1 MHGILQ
7 IGIIT
12 FFCHSLYVV
21 FLRHQSMKA
30 GKSMKKR
37 FVSLLVALSITL
49 TFLPIGAVAATPNKF
64 TDENLKY
71 KVNADGESVTVSGT
85 SRIKPTR
92 LNIESSISDG
102 NGKSYTVTKIGEWA
116 FNKCNSLTEVTIP
129 NTVIEIDH
137 QAFFYCSNLKKVT
150 IHEGVKTI
158 GPTAFIGCTQLTSI
172 TIPGTVTKM
181 DSAFSGST
189 ALSQVTLT
197 NGIPK
202 ISSNAFSGCTSLT
215 QVKIPA
221 SVDEVCPSA
230 FDGCTGLTS
239 VTLEKGI
246 RIINIYAFNNCSKLT
261 DVKYNGYK
269 ADWDKVTVNKTGNDT
284 LTRKVQYLCDINFD
298 LNGGTING
306 SDTMETQTVYS
317 NEKLGTAKCYPNDQP
332 FVVPT
337 DPVREGYTFL
347 GWYTQAEGGTKY
359 TFTEAVSSN
368 ITLYAHW
375 NAHSHTVT
383 LENDE
388 NKEMNSY
395 DYGSSVSVPTPT
407 KKTGYNFNHWEVTVP
422 DGETAPSLNGP
433 DENGNYSFSMPD
445 YDITLTAKWT
455 QKDVIDPDVDLK
467 FDAVTGDVTSNN
479 AKVNADDII
488 NRKFY
493 DDKGNEVPGEK
504 LNDRGLPTEP
514 GDYIV
519 KVDVKETEKTAPA
532 NQVTGNQIKWSYNV
546 PQEEEKVTYTLS
558 LLGGIAKVNGKD
570 TTVNDNGDITIEK
583 GATVE
588 VTFDKSIL
596 SDAQTFDQWT
606 IKPASVLNAVDP
618 KAETITFT
626 MPGENVII
634 EAMTKDASIEEEP
647 NILGTT
653 LIIGTAAA
661 GTAVLAYQTYQLGTE
676 FYLICALPTGTAI
689 PTNRGELAEL
699 VWNNAGKPE
708 PAAVLNANAAETDKA
723 IAWAVENDLLKGAK
737 NNGETYEATDPVSR
751 TEVIKAWNQVQA
763 FKK

>member
-1 MHGILQ
+1 
-7 IGIIT
+7 
-12 FFCHSLYVV
+12 
-21 FLRHQSMKA
+21 
-30 GKSMKKR
+30 MKKR

-49 TFLPIGAVAATPNKF
+49 TFLPIGAVAAAPIKF
-64 TDENLKY
+64 TDGNLIY
-71 KVNADGESVTVSGT
+71 TVNDDGESVTVSGK
-85 SRIKPTR
+85 SRIPTH
-92 LNIESSISDG
+92 LNIESSIS
-102 NGKSYTVTKIGEWA
+102 NKGKNYTVTEIGDQVFWG
-116 FNKCNSLTEVTIP
+116 CNTLTEVTLP
-129 NTVIEIDH
+129 NTVKIIGY
-137 QAFFYCSNLKKVT
+137 QAFCKCSNLTNVT
-150 IHEGVKTI
+150 IPEGVKKI
-158 GPTAFIGCTQLTSI
+158 GQAAFYGCSQLTSI
-172 TIPGTVTKM
+172 TIPGTITDM
-181 DSAFSGST
+181 DQAFSGNT
-189 ALSQVTLT
+189 ALSHVTLT
-197 NGIPK
+197 NGISK
-202 ISSNAFSGCTSLT
+202 ISSNAFKGCTGLT
-215 QVKIPA
+215 EIKVPI
-221 SVDEVCPSA
+221 SVNEICSDA
-230 FDGCTGLTS
+230 FNGCTGLTS
-239 VTLEKGI
+239 VTLEKNI
-246 RIINIYAFNNCSKLT
+246 NIINSNAFKDCTNLS

-269 ADWDKVTVNKTGNDT
+269 TDWDRVTVNTTGNDT
-284 LTRKVQYLCDINFD
+284 LTSKVQYLCDITFD

-306 SDTMETQTVYS
+306 SDTMATQTVYS
-317 NEKLGTAKCYPNDQP
+317 NEKLGTAS
-332 FVVPT
+332 VPT
-337 DPVREGYTFL
+337 ITPQRTGYDFD

-368 ITLYAHW
+368 IILYAHW

-383 LENDE
+383 LENNE
-388 NKEMNSY
+388 NKKMNSC

-467 FDAVTGDVTSNN
+467 FDAVTGEVTSNN
-479 AKVNADDII
+479 TQVNADDII

-519 KVDVKETEKTAPA
+519 KVDVKETENTAPA
-532 NQVTGNQIKWSYNV
+532 NQITGNQIKWSYNV
-546 PQEEEKVTYTLS
+546 PQKEEKVTYTLS

-570 TTVNDNGDITIEK
+570 ATINDNGNITIEK

-606 IKPASVLNAVDP
+606 IKPASVLNAVEP

-708 PAAVLNANAAETDKA
+708 PAAVLNANATETDKA
-723 IAWAVENDLLKGAK
+723 IAWAVENDLLKAAK
-737 NNGETYEATDPVSR
+737 SNGETYEATDPVSR

>member
-1 MHGILQ
+1 MRGILQ

-49 TFLPIGAVAATPNKF
+49 TFLPIGAVAATPIRIG
-64 TDENLKY
+64 NLKY
-71 KVNADGESVTVSGT
+71 TVNADGESVTVSGT
-85 SRIKPTR
+85 SGNPTQ
-92 LNIESSISDG
+92 LNIESSISS
-102 NGKSYTVTKIGEWA
+102 NGRNYTVTEIATWA
-116 FNKCNSLTEVTIP
+116 FNKCNTLTEVTLP
-129 NTVIEIDH
+129 NTVDEIGY
-137 QAFFYCSNLKKVT
+137 QAFFNCSNLTNVT
-150 IHEGVKTI
+150 IPEGVTKI
-158 GPTAFIGCTQLTSI
+158 GQAAFYGCSQLTSI
-172 TIPGTVTKM
+172 TIPSTITDM
-181 DSAFSGST
+181 DTAFSGNT

-202 ISSNAFSGCTSLT
+202 ISSHAFERCTELREIK
-215 QVKIPA
+215 VPI
-221 SVDEVCPSA
+221 SVDEICPFA
-230 FDGCTGLTS
+230 FNGCTGLTS

-246 RIINIYAFNNCSKLT
+246 NIINSNAFKDCTELN

-269 ADWDKVTVNKTGNDT
+269 TDWEKVRVNNAGNDT
-284 LTRKVQYLCDINFD
+284 LTSKVQYLCDINFD
-298 LNGGTING
+298 LDGGTING
-306 SDTMETQTVYS
+306 SDTMATQTVYS

-347 GWYTQAEGGTKY
+347 GWYTQAEGGIKY

-388 NKEMNSY
+388 NKETNSY

-467 FDAVTGDVTSNN
+467 FDAVTGEVTSNN

-519 KVDVKETEKTAPA
+519 KVDVKETENTAPA

-546 PQEEEKVTYTLS
+546 PQKEEKVTYTLS

-570 TTVNDNGDITIEK
+570 TTINDNGDITIEK

-708 PAAVLNANAAETDKA
+708 PAAVLNANATETDKA
-723 IAWAVENDLLKGAK
+723 IAWAVENDLLKAAK

>member
-49 TFLPIGAVAATPNKF
+49 TFLPIGAVAAAPIKF
-64 TDENLKY
+64 TDRNLKY
-71 KVNADGESVTVSGT
+71 TVNADGESVTVSGT
-85 SRIKPTR
+85 SGKPKQLT
-92 LNIESSISDG
+92 IESSISDG
-102 NGKSYTVTKIGEWA
+102 NGKSYTVTKIGMGA
-116 FNKCNSLTEVTIP
+116 FNSTLEEVTLPPTLDEIEDSAFFKCSSLTEITIP
-129 NTVIEIDH
+129 
-137 QAFFYCSNLKKVT
+137 
-150 IHEGVKTI
+150 EGVTKI
-158 GPTAFIGCTQLTSI
+158 GTNAFYGCSQLTSI
-172 TIPGTVTKM
+172 TIPSTIKNM
-181 DSAFSGST
+181 DTAFPSNPK
-189 ALSQVTLT
+189 LSQVTLT
-197 NGIPK
+197 NGIYR
-202 ISSNAFSGCTSLT
+202 ISSSAFKDCTGLT
-215 QVKIPA
+215 EIKIPT
-221 SVDEVCPSA
+221 SVYEICSDA
-230 FDGCTGLTS
+230 FNGCTGLTS

-246 RIINIYAFNNCSKLT
+246 NIINRNAFKDCTNLN
-261 DVKYNGYK
+261 DVKYNGHK
-269 ADWDKVTVNKTGNDT
+269 TDWENVRVNIAGNDT
-284 LTRKVQYLCDINFD
+284 LTSKVQYLCDINFD
-298 LNGGTING
+298 LDGGTING
-306 SDTMETQTVYS
+306 SDTMATQTVYS
-317 NEKLGTAKCYPNDQP
+317 NEELGTAKCYPNDQP

-388 NKEMNSY
+388 NKKTNSY

-467 FDAVTGDVTSNN
+467 FDAVTGEVTSNSTQ
-479 AKVNADDII
+479 VNADDII

-519 KVDVKETEKTAPA
+519 KVDVKETENTAPA

-546 PQEEEKVTYTLS
+546 PQKEEKVTYTLS

-570 TTVNDNGDITIEK
+570 TTINDNGDITIEK

-708 PAAVLNANAAETDKA
+708 PAAVLNANATETDKA
-723 IAWAVENDLLKGAK
+723 IAWAVENDLLKAAK
-737 NNGETYEATDPVSR
+737 NNGETYKATDPVSR

>member
-49 TFLPIGAVAATPNKF
+49 TFLPIGAVAATPIRIG
-64 TDENLKY
+64 NLKY
-71 KVNADGESVTVSGT
+71 TVNADGESVTVSGT
-85 SRIKPTR
+85 SGNPTQ
-92 LNIESSISDG
+92 LNIESSISS
-102 NGKSYTVTKIGEWA
+102 NGRNYTVTEIATWA
-116 FNKCNSLTEVTIP
+116 FNKCNTLTEVTLP
-129 NTVIEIDH
+129 NTVDEIGY
-137 QAFFYCSNLKKVT
+137 QAFFNCSNLTNVT
-150 IHEGVKTI
+150 IPEGVTKI
-158 GPTAFIGCTQLTSI
+158 GQAAFYGCSQLTSI
-172 TIPGTVTKM
+172 TIPSTITDM
-181 DSAFSGST
+181 DTAFSGNT

-202 ISSNAFSGCTSLT
+202 ISSHAFERCTELREIK
-215 QVKIPA
+215 VPI
-221 SVDEVCPSA
+221 SVDEICPFA
-230 FDGCTGLTS
+230 FNGCTGLTS

-246 RIINIYAFNNCSKLT
+246 NIINSNAFKDCTELN

-269 ADWDKVTVNKTGNDT
+269 TDWEKVRVNNAGNDT
-284 LTRKVQYLCDINFD
+284 LTSKVQYLCDINFD
-298 LNGGTING
+298 LDGGTING
-306 SDTMETQTVYS
+306 SDTMATQTVYS

-347 GWYTQAEGGTKY
+347 GWYTQAEGGIKY

-388 NKEMNSY
+388 NKETNSY

-445 YDITLTAKWT
+445 YDIILTAKWT

-467 FDAVTGDVTSNN
+467 FDAVTGEVTSNN

-488 NRKFY
+488 NKKFY

-519 KVDVKETEKTAPA
+519 KVDVKETENTAPA

-546 PQEEEKVTYTLS
+546 PQKEEKVTYTLS

-570 TTVNDNGDITIEK
+570 TTINGNGDITIEK

-708 PAAVLNANAAETDKA
+708 PAAVLNANATETDKA
-723 IAWAVENDLLKGAK
+723 IAWAVENDLLKAAK

>member
-49 TFLPIGAVAATPNKF
+49 TFLPIGAVAATPIRIG
-64 TDENLKY
+64 NLKY
-71 KVNADGESVTVSGT
+71 TVNADGESVTVSGT
-85 SRIKPTR
+85 SGNPTQ
-92 LNIESSISDG
+92 LNIESSISS
-102 NGKSYTVTKIGEWA
+102 NGRNYTVTEIATWA
-116 FNKCNSLTEVTIP
+116 FNKCNTLTEVTLP
-129 NTVIEIDH
+129 NTVDEIGY
-137 QAFFYCSNLKKVT
+137 QAFFNCSNLTNVT
-150 IHEGVKTI
+150 IPEGVTKI
-158 GPTAFIGCTQLTSI
+158 GQAAFYGCSQLTSI
-172 TIPGTVTKM
+172 TIPSTITDM
-181 DSAFSGST
+181 DTAFSGNT
-189 ALSQVTLT
+189 ALSQVILT

-202 ISSNAFSGCTSLT
+202 ISSHAFERCTELREIK
-215 QVKIPA
+215 VPI
-221 SVDEVCPSA
+221 SVDEICPFA
-230 FDGCTGLTS
+230 FNGCTGLTS

-246 RIINIYAFNNCSKLT
+246 NIINSNAFKDCTELN

-269 ADWDKVTVNKTGNDT
+269 TDWEKVRVNNAGNDT
-284 LTRKVQYLCDINFD
+284 LTSKVQYLCDINFD
-298 LNGGTING
+298 LDGGTING
-306 SDTMETQTVYS
+306 SDTMATQTVYS

-347 GWYTQAEGGTKY
+347 GWYTQAEGGIKY

-388 NKEMNSY
+388 NKETNSY

-445 YDITLTAKWT
+445 YDIILTAKWT

-467 FDAVTGDVTSNN
+467 FDAVTGEVTSNN

-488 NRKFY
+488 NKKFY

-519 KVDVKETEKTAPA
+519 KVDVKETENTAPA

-546 PQEEEKVTYTLS
+546 PQKEEKVTYTLS

-570 TTVNDNGDITIEK
+570 TTINDNGDITIEK

-708 PAAVLNANAAETDKA
+708 PAAVLNANATETDKA
-723 IAWAVENDLLKGAK
+723 IAWAVENDLLKAAK

>member
-49 TFLPIGAVAATPNKF
+49 TFLPIGAVAAAPIKIG
-64 TDENLKY
+64 NLKY
-71 KVNADGESVTVSGT
+71 TVNADGKSVTVSGT
-85 SRIKPTR
+85 SRNPKQLT
-92 LNIESSISDG
+92 IESSISDG
-102 NGKSYTVTKIGEWA
+102 NGNSYTVTKIGMGA
-116 FNKCNSLTEVTIP
+116 FNSTLEEVTLPPTLDEIEDSAFFKCSSLTEITIP
-129 NTVIEIDH
+129 
-137 QAFFYCSNLKKVT
+137 
-150 IHEGVKTI
+150 EGVTKI
-158 GPTAFIGCTQLTSI
+158 GTNAFYGCSQLTSI
-172 TIPGTVTKM
+172 TIPSTIKNM
-181 DSAFSGST
+181 DTAFPSNPK
-189 ALSQVTLT
+189 LSQVTLT
-197 NGIPK
+197 NGIYR
-202 ISSNAFSGCTSLT
+202 ISSSAFKDCTGLT
-215 QVKIPA
+215 EIKIPT
-221 SVDEVCPSA
+221 SVYEICSDA
-230 FDGCTGLTS
+230 FNGCTGLTN

-246 RIINIYAFNNCSKLT
+246 NIINRNAFKDCTKLN
-261 DVKYNGYK
+261 DVKYNGHK
-269 ADWDKVTVNKTGNDT
+269 TDWENVRVNIAGNDT
-284 LTRKVQYLCDINFD
+284 LTSRVQYLCDINFD

-306 SDTMETQTVYS
+306 SSTMATQTVYS

-388 NKEMNSY
+388 NKETNSY

-445 YDITLTAKWT
+445 YDIILTAKWT

-467 FDAVTGDVTSNN
+467 FDAVTGEVTSNN

-488 NRKFY
+488 NKKFY

-519 KVDVKETEKTAPA
+519 KVDVKETENTAPA

-546 PQEEEKVTYTLS
+546 PQKEEKVTYTLS

-570 TTVNDNGDITIEK
+570 TTINDNGDITIEK

-708 PAAVLNANAAETDKA
+708 PAAVLNANATETDKA
-723 IAWAVENDLLKGAK
+723 IAWAVENDLLKAAK

>member
-49 TFLPIGAVAATPNKF
+49 TFLPIGAVAATPIRIG
-64 TDENLKY
+64 NLKY
-71 KVNADGESVTVSGT
+71 TVNADGESVTVSGT
-85 SRIKPTR
+85 SGNPTQ
-92 LNIESSISDG
+92 LNIESSISS
-102 NGKSYTVTKIGEWA
+102 NGRNYTVTEIATWA
-116 FNKCNSLTEVTIP
+116 FNKCNTLTEVTLP
-129 NTVIEIDH
+129 NTVDEIGY
-137 QAFFYCSNLKKVT
+137 QAFFNCSNLTNVT
-150 IHEGVKTI
+150 IPEGVTKI
-158 GPTAFIGCTQLTSI
+158 GQAAFYGCSQLTSI
-172 TIPGTVTKM
+172 TIPSTITDM
-181 DSAFSGST
+181 DTAFSGNT

-202 ISSNAFSGCTSLT
+202 ISSHAFERCTELREIK
-215 QVKIPA
+215 VPI
-221 SVDEVCPSA
+221 SVDEICPFA
-230 FDGCTGLTS
+230 FNGCTGLTS

-246 RIINIYAFNNCSKLT
+246 NIINSNAFKDCTELN

-269 ADWDKVTVNKTGNDT
+269 TDWEKVRVNNAGNDT
-284 LTRKVQYLCDINFD
+284 LTSKVQYLCDINFD
-298 LNGGTING
+298 LDGGTING
-306 SDTMETQTVYS
+306 SDTMATQTVYS

-347 GWYTQAEGGTKY
+347 GWYTQAEGGIKY
-359 TFTEAVSSN
+359 TFTEAVNSN

-388 NKEMNSY
+388 NKETNSY

-445 YDITLTAKWT
+445 YDIILTAKWT

-467 FDAVTGDVTSNN
+467 FDAVTGEVTSNN

-488 NRKFY
+488 NKKFY

-519 KVDVKETEKTAPA
+519 KVDVKETENTAPA

-546 PQEEEKVTYTLS
+546 PQKEEKVTYTLS

-570 TTVNDNGDITIEK
+570 TTINDNGDITIEK

-708 PAAVLNANAAETDKA
+708 PAAVLNANATETDKA
-723 IAWAVENDLLKGAK
+723 IAWAVENDLLKAAK

>member
-49 TFLPIGAVAATPNKF
+49 TFLPIGAVAAAPIKF
-64 TDENLKY
+64 TDRNLKY
-71 KVNADGESVTVSGT
+71 TVNADGKSVTVSGT
-85 SRIKPTR
+85 SRNPKQLT
-92 LNIESSISDG
+92 IESSISDG
-102 NGKSYTVTKIGEWA
+102 NGNSYTVTKIGMGA
-116 FNKCNSLTEVTIP
+116 FNSTLEEVTLPPTLDEIEDSAFFKCSSLTEITIP
-129 NTVIEIDH
+129 
-137 QAFFYCSNLKKVT
+137 
-150 IHEGVKTI
+150 EGVTKI
-158 GPTAFIGCTQLTSI
+158 GTNAFYGCSQLTSI
-172 TIPGTVTKM
+172 TIPSTIKNM
-181 DSAFSGST
+181 DTAFPSNPK
-189 ALSQVTLT
+189 LSQVTLT
-197 NGIPK
+197 NGIYR
-202 ISSNAFSGCTSLT
+202 ISSSAFKDCTGLT
-215 QVKIPA
+215 EIKIPT
-221 SVDEVCPSA
+221 SVYEICSDA
-230 FDGCTGLTS
+230 FNGCTGLTS

-246 RIINIYAFNNCSKLT
+246 NIINRNAFKDCTKLN
-261 DVKYNGYK
+261 DVKYNGHK
-269 ADWDKVTVNKTGNDT
+269 TDWENVRVNIAGNDT
-284 LTRKVQYLCDINFD
+284 LTSRVQYLCDINFD

-306 SDTMETQTVYS
+306 SSTMATQTVYS

-388 NKEMNSY
+388 NKKTNSY

-467 FDAVTGDVTSNN
+467 FDAVTGEVTSNTAN
-479 AKVNADDII
+479 INADDII
-488 NRKFY
+488 NKKFY
-493 DDKGNEVPGEK
+493 DEKGNEVPSEK

-519 KVDVKETEKTAPA
+519 KVDVKETENTAPA

-546 PQEEEKVTYTLS
+546 PQKEEKVTYTLS

-570 TTVNDNGDITIEK
+570 TTINDNGDITIEK

-676 FYLICALPTGTAI
+676 FYLICALPTDTAI

-708 PAAVLNANAAETDKA
+708 PAAVLNANATETDKA
-723 IAWAVENDLLKGAK
+723 IAWAVENDLLKAAK

>member
-30 GKSMKKR
+30 GKSMKNR

-49 TFLPIGAVAATPNKF
+49 TFLPIGAVAATPIRIG
-64 TDENLKY
+64 NLKY
-71 KVNADGESVTVSGT
+71 TVNADGESVTVSGT
-85 SRIKPTR
+85 SGNPTQ
-92 LNIESSISDG
+92 LNIESSISS
-102 NGKSYTVTKIGEWA
+102 NGRNYTVTEIATWA
-116 FNKCNSLTEVTIP
+116 FNKCNTLTEVTLP
-129 NTVIEIDH
+129 NTVDEIGY
-137 QAFFYCSNLKKVT
+137 QAFFNCSNLTNVT
-150 IHEGVKTI
+150 IPEGVTKI
-158 GPTAFIGCTQLTSI
+158 GQAAFYGCSQLTSI
-172 TIPGTVTKM
+172 TIPSTITDM
-181 DSAFSGST
+181 DTAFSGNT

-202 ISSNAFSGCTSLT
+202 ISSHAFERCTELREIK
-215 QVKIPA
+215 VPI
-221 SVDEVCPSA
+221 SVDEICPFA
-230 FDGCTGLTS
+230 FNGCTGLTS

-246 RIINIYAFNNCSKLT
+246 NIINSNAFKDCTELN

-269 ADWDKVTVNKTGNDT
+269 TDWEKVRVNNAGNDT
-284 LTRKVQYLCDINFD
+284 LTSKVQYLCDINFD
-298 LNGGTING
+298 LDGGTING
-306 SDTMETQTVYS
+306 SDTMATQTVYS

-347 GWYTQAEGGTKY
+347 GWYTQAEGGIKY

-388 NKEMNSY
+388 NKETNSY

-445 YDITLTAKWT
+445 YDIILTAKWT

-467 FDAVTGDVTSNN
+467 FDAVTGEVTSNN

-488 NRKFY
+488 NKKFY

-519 KVDVKETEKTAPA
+519 KVDVKETENTAPA

-546 PQEEEKVTYTLS
+546 PQKEEKVTYTLS

-570 TTVNDNGDITIEK
+570 TTINDNGDITIEK

-708 PAAVLNANAAETDKA
+708 PAAVLNANATETDKA
-723 IAWAVENDLLKGAK
+723 IAWAVENDLLKAAK

>member
-21 FLRHQSMKA
+21 FLRHQ
-30 GKSMKKR
+30 SMKKR

-49 TFLPIGAVAATPNKF
+49 TFLPIGAVAATPIRIG
-64 TDENLKY
+64 NLKY
-71 KVNADGESVTVSGT
+71 TVNADGESVTVSGT
-85 SRIKPTR
+85 SGNPTQ
-92 LNIESSISDG
+92 LNIESSISG
-102 NGKSYTVTKIGEWA
+102 NGRNYTVTEIATWA
-116 FNKCNSLTEVTIP
+116 FNKCNTLTEVTLP
-129 NTVIEIDH
+129 NTVDEIGY
-137 QAFFYCSNLKKVT
+137 QAFFNCSNLTNVT
-150 IHEGVKTI
+150 IPEGVTKI
-158 GPTAFIGCTQLTSI
+158 GQAAFYGCSQLTSI
-172 TIPGTVTKM
+172 TIPSTITDM
-181 DSAFSGST
+181 DTAFSGNT

-202 ISSNAFSGCTSLT
+202 ISSHAFERCTELREIK
-215 QVKIPA
+215 VPI
-221 SVDEVCPSA
+221 SVDEICPFA
-230 FDGCTGLTS
+230 FNGCTGLTS

-246 RIINIYAFNNCSKLT
+246 NIINSNAFKDCTELN

-269 ADWDKVTVNKTGNDT
+269 TDWEKVRVNNAGNDT
-284 LTRKVQYLCDINFD
+284 LTSKVQYLCDINFD
-298 LNGGTING
+298 LDGGTING
-306 SDTMETQTVYS
+306 SDTMATQTVYS

-347 GWYTQAEGGTKY
+347 GWYTQAEGGIKY

-388 NKEMNSY
+388 NKETNSY

-445 YDITLTAKWT
+445 YDIILTAKWT

-467 FDAVTGDVTSNN
+467 FDAVTGEVTSNN

-488 NRKFY
+488 NKKFY

-519 KVDVKETEKTAPA
+519 KVDVKETENTAPA

-546 PQEEEKVTYTLS
+546 PQKEEKVTYTLS

-570 TTVNDNGDITIEK
+570 TTINDNGDITIEK

-708 PAAVLNANAAETDKA
+708 PAAVLNANATETDKA
-723 IAWAVENDLLKGAK
+723 IAWAVENDLLKAAK

>member
-1 MHGILQ
+1 
-7 IGIIT
+7 
-12 FFCHSLYVV
+12 
-21 FLRHQSMKA
+21 
-30 GKSMKKR
+30 MKKR

-49 TFLPIGAVAATPNKF
+49 TFLPMGAVAATRITK
-64 TDENLKY
+64 ENLKY
-71 KVNADGESVTVSGT
+71 TVNADGQSVTVSGT
-85 SRIKPTR
+85 SGKPTQ
-92 LNIESSISDG
+92 LTIESSISDKDK
-102 NGKSYTVTKIGEWA
+102 NYTVTKIATWA
-116 FNKCNSLTEVTIP
+116 FNACNTLTEVTLP
-129 NTVIEIDH
+129 NTVDEIGY
-137 QAFFYCSNLKKVT
+137 QAFFKCSNLTKV
-150 IHEGVKTI
+150 IIPEGVTKI
-158 GPTAFIGCTQLTSI
+158 GQAAFYGCSQLTSI
-172 TIPGTVTKM
+172 TIPSTITNM
-181 DSAFSGST
+181 DTAFPSNPK
-189 ALSQVTLT
+189 LSQVTLT
-197 NGIPK
+197 NGIYR
-202 ISSNAFSGCTSLT
+202 ISS
-215 QVKIPA
+215 
-221 SVDEVCPSA
+221 SA
-230 FDGCTGLTS
+230 FKDCTGLTEIKVPTSVYEICSDAFNGCTGLTS

-246 RIINIYAFNNCSKLT
+246 NIINSNAFKDCTELN

-269 ADWDKVTVNKTGNDT
+269 TDWEKVRVNKAGNDT
-284 LTRKVQYLCDINFD
+284 LTSKVQYLCDINFD

-306 SDTMETQTVYS
+306 SNTVNKQTVYS
-317 NEKLGTAKCYPNDQP
+317 KDKLVTAKCYPNDQP
-332 FVVPT
+332 FVVPS

-347 GWYTQAEGGTKY
+347 GWYQQDATAPTVLAEY
-359 TFTEAVSSN
+359 VASNNVTFTAN
-368 ITLYAHW
+368 
-375 NAHSHTVT
+375 
-383 LENDE
+383 
-388 NKEMNSY
+388 
-395 DYGSSVSVPTPT
+395 
-407 KKTGYNFNHWEVTVP
+407 
-422 DGETAPSLNGP
+422 
-433 DENGNYSFSMPD
+433 
-445 YDITLTAKWT
+445 WT

-467 FDAVTGDVTSNN
+467 FDAVTGEVTSNN
-479 AKVNADDII
+479 TQVNADDII

-519 KVDVKETEKTAPA
+519 KVDVKETENTAPA
-532 NQVTGNQIKWSYNV
+532 NQITGNQIKWSYNV
-546 PQEEEKVTYTLS
+546 PQKEEKVTYTLS

-570 TTVNDNGDITIEK
+570 ATINDNGDITIEK

-606 IKPASVLNAVDP
+606 IKPASVLSAVEP

-708 PAAVLNANAAETDKA
+708 PAAVLNANATETDKA
-723 IAWAVENDLLKGAK
+723 IAWAVENDLLKAAK

>member
-1 MHGILQ
+1 MRGILQ

-12 FFCHSLYVV
+12 LFRHLLYVV
-21 FLRHQSMKA
+21 FLRHSSMKA
-30 GKSMKKR
+30 RKSMKKR

-49 TFLPIGAVAATPNKF
+49 TFLPIGAVAATKI
-64 TDENLKY
+64 TKENLKY
-71 KVNADGESVTVSGT
+71 TVNADGKSVTVSGT
-85 SRIKPTR
+85 SRNPKQLT
-92 LNIESSISDG
+92 IESSISDG
-102 NGKSYTVTKIGEWA
+102 NGNSYTVTKIGMGA
-116 FNKCNSLTEVTIP
+116 FNSTLEEVTLPPTLDEIEDSAFFKCSSLTEITIP
-129 NTVIEIDH
+129 
-137 QAFFYCSNLKKVT
+137 
-150 IHEGVKTI
+150 EGVTKI
-158 GPTAFIGCTQLTSI
+158 GTNAFYGCSQLTSI
-172 TIPGTVTKM
+172 TIPSTIKNM
-181 DSAFSGST
+181 DTAFPSNPK
-189 ALSQVTLT
+189 LSQVTLT
-197 NGIPK
+197 NGIYR
-202 ISSNAFSGCTSLT
+202 ISSSAFKDCTGLT
-215 QVKIPA
+215 EIKIPT
-221 SVDEVCPSA
+221 SVYEICSDA
-230 FDGCTGLTS
+230 FNGCTGLTS

-246 RIINIYAFNNCSKLT
+246 NIINRNAFKDCTKLN
-261 DVKYNGYK
+261 DVKYNGHK
-269 ADWDKVTVNKTGNDT
+269 TDWENVRVNIAGNDT
-284 LTRKVQYLCDINFD
+284 LTSKVQYLCDINFD

-306 SDTMETQTVYS
+306 SSTMATQTVYS
-317 NEKLGTAKCYPNDQP
+317 NEKLGTAKCYPNGQP
-332 FVVPT
+332 FVVPS

-388 NKEMNSY
+388 NKKTNSY

-467 FDAVTGDVTSNN
+467 FDAATGEVTSNN
-479 AKVNADDII
+479 AKFNADDII

-519 KVDVKETEKTAPA
+519 KVDVKETENTAPA
-532 NQVTGNQIKWSYNV
+532 NQITGNQIKWSYKV
-546 PQEEEKVTYTLS
+546 PQKEEKVTYTLS

-570 TTVNDNGDITIEK
+570 TTINDNGDITIEK

-708 PAAVLNANAAETDKA
+708 PAAVLNANATETDKA
-723 IAWAVENDLLKGAK
+723 IAWAVENDLLKAAK

>member
-1 MHGILQ
+1 
-7 IGIIT
+7 
-12 FFCHSLYVV
+12 
-21 FLRHQSMKA
+21 
-30 GKSMKKR
+30 MKKR

-49 TFLPIGAVAATPNKF
+49 TFLPIGAVAAAPIKIG
-64 TDENLKY
+64 NLKY
-71 KVNADGESVTVSGT
+71 TVNADRESVTVSGT
-85 SRIKPTR
+85 SGNPRHLT
-92 LNIESSISDG
+92 IESSISD
-102 NGKSYTVTKIGEWA
+102 NGTNYTVTKIGMGA
-116 FNKCNSLTEVTIP
+116 FNSTLEEVTLPPTLDEIEDSAFFKCSSLTEITIP
-129 NTVIEIDH
+129 
-137 QAFFYCSNLKKVT
+137 
-150 IHEGVKTI
+150 EGVTKI
-158 GPTAFIGCTQLTSI
+158 GTNAFYGCSQLTSI
-172 TIPGTVTKM
+172 TIPSTIKNM
-181 DSAFSGST
+181 DTAFPSNPK
-189 ALSQVTLT
+189 LSQVTLT
-197 NGIPK
+197 NGIYR
-202 ISSNAFSGCTSLT
+202 ISS
-215 QVKIPA
+215 
-221 SVDEVCPSA
+221 SA
-230 FDGCTGLTS
+230 FKDCTGLTEIKVPTSVYEICSDAFNGCTGLTS

-246 RIINIYAFNNCSKLT
+246 NIININAFKDCTNLS
-261 DVKYNGYK
+261 DVKYNGHK
-269 ADWDKVTVNKTGNDT
+269 TDWEKVRVNKAGNDT
-284 LTRKVQYLCDINFD
+284 LTSKVQYLCDINFD

-306 SDTMETQTVYS
+306 SNTVNKQTVYS
-317 NEKLGTAKCYPNDQP
+317 NEKLGTAKCYPNGQP

-337 DPVREGYTFL
+337 APVREGYTFL

-388 NKEMNSY
+388 NKETNSY

-467 FDAVTGDVTSNN
+467 FDAATGEVTSNN

-519 KVDVKETEKTAPA
+519 KVDVKETENTAPA
-532 NQVTGNQIKWSYNV
+532 NQITGNQIKWSYNV
-546 PQEEEKVTYTLS
+546 PQKEEKVTYTLS

-570 TTVNDNGDITIEK
+570 TTINDNGNITIEK

-708 PAAVLNANAAETDKA
+708 PAAVLNANATETDKA
-723 IAWAVENDLLKGAK
+723 IAWAVENDLLKAAK

>member
-49 TFLPIGAVAATPNKF
+49 TFLPIGAVAATPIRIG
-64 TDENLKY
+64 NLKY
-71 KVNADGESVTVSGT
+71 TVNADGESVTVSGT
-85 SRIKPTR
+85 SGNPTQ
-92 LNIESSISDG
+92 LNIESSISS
-102 NGKSYTVTKIGEWA
+102 NGRNYTVTEIATWA
-116 FNKCNSLTEVTIP
+116 FNKCNTLTEVTLP
-129 NTVIEIDH
+129 NTVDEIGY
-137 QAFFYCSNLKKVT
+137 QAFFNCSNLTNVT
-150 IHEGVKTI
+150 IPEGVTKI
-158 GPTAFIGCTQLTSI
+158 GQAAFYGCSQLTSI
-172 TIPGTVTKM
+172 TIPSTITDM
-181 DSAFSGST
+181 DTAFSGNT

-202 ISSNAFSGCTSLT
+202 ISSHAFERCTELREIK
-215 QVKIPA
+215 VPI
-221 SVDEVCPSA
+221 SVDEICPFA
-230 FDGCTGLTS
+230 FNGCTGLTS

-246 RIINIYAFNNCSKLT
+246 NIINSNAFKDCTELN

-269 ADWDKVTVNKTGNDT
+269 TDWEKVRVNNAGNDT
-284 LTRKVQYLCDINFD
+284 LTSKVQYLCDINFD
-298 LNGGTING
+298 LDGGTING
-306 SDTMETQTVYS
+306 SDTMATQTVYS

-347 GWYTQAEGGTKY
+347 GWYTQAEGGIKY

-388 NKEMNSY
+388 NKETNSY

-445 YDITLTAKWT
+445 YDIILTAKWT
-455 QKDVIDPDVDLK
+455 QKDVNDPDVDLK
-467 FDAVTGDVTSNN
+467 IDAVTGEVTSNN

-488 NRKFY
+488 NKKFY

-519 KVDVKETEKTAPA
+519 KVDVKETENTAPA

-546 PQEEEKVTYTLS
+546 PQKEEKVTYTLS

-570 TTVNDNGDITIEK
+570 TTINDNGDITIEK

-708 PAAVLNANAAETDKA
+708 PAAVLNANATETDKA
-723 IAWAVENDLLKGAK
+723 IAWAVENDLLKAAK

>member
-1 MHGILQ
+1 
-7 IGIIT
+7 
-12 FFCHSLYVV
+12 
-21 FLRHQSMKA
+21 
-30 GKSMKKR
+30 MKKL

-49 TFLPIGAVAATPNKF
+49 TFLPIGAVAATKI
-64 TDENLKY
+64 TKGNLKY
-71 KVNADGESVTVSGT
+71 TVNADGKSVTVSGT
-85 SRIKPTR
+85 SRNPKQLT
-92 LNIESSISDG
+92 IESSISDG
-102 NGKSYTVTKIGEWA
+102 NGNSYTVTKIGMGA
-116 FNKCNSLTEVTIP
+116 FNSTLEEVTLPPTLDEIEDSAFFKCSSLTEITIP
-129 NTVIEIDH
+129 
-137 QAFFYCSNLKKVT
+137 
-150 IHEGVKTI
+150 EGVTKI
-158 GPTAFIGCTQLTSI
+158 GTNAFYGCSQLTSI
-172 TIPGTVTKM
+172 TIPSTIKNM
-181 DSAFSGST
+181 DTAFPSNPK
-189 ALSQVTLT
+189 LSQVTLT
-197 NGIPK
+197 NGIYR
-202 ISSNAFSGCTSLT
+202 ISS
-215 QVKIPA
+215 
-221 SVDEVCPSA
+221 SA
-230 FDGCTGLTS
+230 FKDCTGLTEIKVPIS
-239 VTLEKGI
+239 VVQICPGAFNGCTNLKRVLLEKNI
-246 RIINIYAFNNCSKLT
+246 KKININAFKDCTELN

-269 ADWDKVTVNKTGNDT
+269 TDWDKVTVNKTGNDT

-306 SDTMETQTVYS
+306 SDTMATQTVYS
-317 NEKLGTAKCYPNDQP
+317 NEELGTAKCYPNDQP

-347 GWYTQAEGGTKY
+347 GWYTQAEGGIKY

-388 NKEMNSY
+388 NKKTNSY

-467 FDAVTGDVTSNN
+467 FDAVTGEVTSNSTQ
-479 AKVNADDII
+479 VNADDII

-519 KVDVKETEKTAPA
+519 KVDVKETENTAPA

-546 PQEEEKVTYTLS
+546 PQKEEKVTYTLS

-570 TTVNDNGDITIEK
+570 TTINDNGDITIEK

-708 PAAVLNANAAETDKA
+708 PAAVLNANATETDKA
-723 IAWAVENDLLKGAK
+723 IAWAVENDLLKAAK
-737 NNGETYEATDPVSR
+737 NNGETYKATDPVSR

>member
-49 TFLPIGAVAATPNKF
+49 TFLPIGAVAAAPIKIG
-64 TDENLKY
+64 NLKY
-71 KVNADGESVTVSGT
+71 TVNADGKSVTVSGT
-85 SRIKPTR
+85 SRNPKQLT
-92 LNIESSISDG
+92 IESSISDG
-102 NGKSYTVTKIGEWA
+102 NGNSYTVTKIGMGA
-116 FNKCNSLTEVTIP
+116 FNSTLEEVTLPPTLDEIEDSAFFKCSSLTEITIP
-129 NTVIEIDH
+129 
-137 QAFFYCSNLKKVT
+137 
-150 IHEGVKTI
+150 EGVTKI
-158 GPTAFIGCTQLTSI
+158 GTNAFYGCSQLTSI
-172 TIPGTVTKM
+172 TIPSTIKNM
-181 DSAFSGST
+181 DTAFPSNPK
-189 ALSQVTLT
+189 LSQVTLT
-197 NGIPK
+197 NGIYR
-202 ISSNAFSGCTSLT
+202 ISSSAFKDCTGLT
-215 QVKIPA
+215 EIKIPT
-221 SVDEVCPSA
+221 SVYEICSDA
-230 FDGCTGLTS
+230 FNGCTGLTS

-246 RIINIYAFNNCSKLT
+246 NIINRNAFKDCTKLN
-261 DVKYNGYK
+261 DVKYNGHK
-269 ADWDKVTVNKTGNDT
+269 TDWENVRVNIAGNDT
-284 LTRKVQYLCDINFD
+284 LTSRVQYLCDINFD

-306 SDTMETQTVYS
+306 SSTMATQTVYS

-388 NKEMNSY
+388 NKETNSY

-467 FDAVTGDVTSNN
+467 FDAATGEVTSNN

-504 LNDRGLPTEP
+504 LNDRGFPTEP

-519 KVDVKETEKTAPA
+519 KVDVKETENTAPA
-532 NQVTGNQIKWSYNV
+532 NQITGNQIKWSYKV
-546 PQEEEKVTYTLS
+546 PQKEEKVTYTLS

-570 TTVNDNGDITIEK
+570 TTINDNGNITIEK

-708 PAAVLNANAAETDKA
+708 PAAVLNANATETDKA
-723 IAWAVENDLLKGAK
+723 ITWAVENDLLKAAK

>member
-1 MHGILQ
+1 
-7 IGIIT
+7 
-12 FFCHSLYVV
+12 
-21 FLRHQSMKA
+21 
-30 GKSMKKR
+30 MKKR

-49 TFLPIGAVAATPNKF
+49 TFLPIGAVAAAPNKI
-64 TDENLKY
+64 TKGELKY
-71 KVNADGESVTVSGT
+71 TVNADEKSVTVSGT
-85 SRIKPTR
+85 SGKPTQ
-92 LNIESSISDG
+92 LTIESSISD
-102 NGKSYTVTKIGEWA
+102 NGKNYTVTKIATWA
-116 FNKCNSLTEVTIP
+116 FNACNTLTEVTLP
-129 NTVIEIDH
+129 NTVDEIGY
-137 QAFFYCSNLKKVT
+137 QAFFKCSNLTKV
-150 IHEGVKTI
+150 IIPEGVTKI
-158 GPTAFIGCTQLTSI
+158 GQAAFYGCSQLTSI
-172 TIPGTVTKM
+172 TIPSTITNM
-181 DSAFSGST
+181 DTAFSGNT
-189 ALSQVTLT
+189 ALSHVTLT
-197 NGIPK
+197 NGISK
-202 ISSNAFSGCTSLT
+202 ISSNAFERCTGLT
-215 QVKIPA
+215 EVEIPA
-221 SVDEVCPSA
+221 SVDQICPFA
-230 FDGCTGLTS
+230 FNGCTNLKR
-239 VTLEKGI
+239 VLLEKNI
-246 RIINIYAFNNCSKLT
+246 KTINVNAFKDCTNLS

-269 ADWDKVTVNKTGNDT
+269 TDWDRVTVNTTGNDT
-284 LTRKVQYLCDINFD
+284 LTSKVQYLCDINFD

-306 SDTMETQTVYS
+306 SDTMDTQTVYS
-317 NEKLGTAKCYPNDQP
+317 NEKLGTAKCYPNDQT
-332 FVVPT
+332 FVVPS

-368 ITLYAHW
+368 IILYAHW

-388 NKEMNSY
+388 NKETNSY

-445 YDITLTAKWT
+445 YDIILTAKWT

-467 FDAVTGDVTSNN
+467 FDAATGEVTSNN
-479 AKVNADDII
+479 TQVNADDII

-546 PQEEEKVTYTLS
+546 PQKEEKVIYTLF

-570 TTVNDNGDITIEK
+570 TTINDNGDITIEK

-606 IKPASVLNAVDP
+606 IKPVSVLNAVDP

-708 PAAVLNANAAETDKA
+708 PAAVLNANATETDKA
-723 IAWAVENDLLKGAK
+723 IAWAVENDLLKAAK
-737 NNGETYEATDPVSR
+737 NNGETYEATDPVNR

>member
-49 TFLPIGAVAATPNKF
+49 TFLPIGAVAATPIRIG
-64 TDENLKY
+64 NLKY
-71 KVNADGESVTVSGT
+71 TVNADGESVTVSGT
-85 SRIKPTR
+85 SGNPTQ
-92 LNIESSISDG
+92 LNIESSISS
-102 NGKSYTVTKIGEWA
+102 NGRNYTVTEIATWA
-116 FNKCNSLTEVTIP
+116 FNKCNTLTEVTLP
-129 NTVIEIDH
+129 NTVDEIGY
-137 QAFFYCSNLKKVT
+137 QAFFNCSNLTNVT
-150 IHEGVKTI
+150 VPEGVTKI
-158 GPTAFIGCTQLTSI
+158 GQAAFYGCSQLTSI
-172 TIPGTVTKM
+172 TIPSTITDM
-181 DSAFSGST
+181 DTAFSGNT

-202 ISSNAFSGCTSLT
+202 ISSHAFERCTELREIK
-215 QVKIPA
+215 VPI
-221 SVDEVCPSA
+221 SVDEICPFA
-230 FDGCTGLTS
+230 FNGCTGLTS

-246 RIINIYAFNNCSKLT
+246 NIINSNAFKDCTELN

-269 ADWDKVTVNKTGNDT
+269 TDWEKVRVNNAGNDT
-284 LTRKVQYLCDINFD
+284 LTSKVQYLCDINFD
-298 LNGGTING
+298 LDGGTING
-306 SDTMETQTVYS
+306 SDTMATQTVYS

-347 GWYTQAEGGTKY
+347 GWYTQAEGGIKY

-388 NKEMNSY
+388 NKETNSY

-445 YDITLTAKWT
+445 YDIILTAKWT

-467 FDAVTGDVTSNN
+467 FDAVTGEVTSNN

-488 NRKFY
+488 NKKFY

-519 KVDVKETEKTAPA
+519 KVDVKETENTAPA

-546 PQEEEKVTYTLS
+546 PQKEEKVTYTLS

-570 TTVNDNGDITIEK
+570 TTINDNGDITIEK

-708 PAAVLNANAAETDKA
+708 PAAVLNANATETDKA
-723 IAWAVENDLLKGAK
+723 IAWAVENDLLKAAK

>member
-467 FDAVTGDVTSNN
+467 FDAATGEVTSNN
-479 AKVNADDII
+479 PQVNADDII

-546 PQEEEKVTYTLS
+546 PQKEEKVTYTLS

-570 TTVNDNGDITIEK
+570 TTINDNGDITIEK

-708 PAAVLNANAAETDKA
+708 PAAVLNANATETDKA
-723 IAWAVENDLLKGAK
+723 ITWAVENDLLKAAK

>member
-1 MHGILQ
+1 
-7 IGIIT
+7 
-12 FFCHSLYVV
+12 
-21 FLRHQSMKA
+21 
-30 GKSMKKR
+30 MKKL

-49 TFLPIGAVAATPNKF
+49 TFLPIGAVAATKI
-64 TDENLKY
+64 TKGNLKY
-71 KVNADGESVTVSGT
+71 TVNADGKSVTVSGT
-85 SRIKPTR
+85 SGKPTQ
-92 LNIESSISDG
+92 LTIESSISD
-102 NGKSYTVTKIGEWA
+102 NGTNYTVTKIATWA
-116 FNKCNSLTEVTIP
+116 FNACNTLTEVTLP
-129 NTVIEIDH
+129 NTVDEIGY
-137 QAFFYCSNLKKVT
+137 QAFFKCSNLTKV
-150 IHEGVKTI
+150 IIPEGVTKI
-158 GPTAFIGCTQLTSI
+158 GQAAFYGCSQLTSI
-172 TIPGTVTKM
+172 TIPSTITNM
-181 DSAFSGST
+181 DTAFSGNT
-189 ALSQVTLT
+189 ALSHVTLT
-197 NGIPK
+197 NGISK
-202 ISSNAFSGCTSLT
+202 ISSNAFERCTGLT
-215 QVKIPA
+215 EVEIPA
-221 SVDEVCPSA
+221 SVDQICPFA
-230 FDGCTGLTS
+230 FNGCTNLKR
-239 VTLEKGI
+239 VLLEKNI
-246 RIINIYAFNNCSKLT
+246 KTINVNAFKDCTNLS

-269 ADWDKVTVNKTGNDT
+269 TDWDKVTVNTTGNDT
-284 LTRKVQYLCDINFD
+284 LISKVQYLCDINFD

-306 SDTMETQTVYS
+306 SGTMDKQTVYS
-317 NEKLGTAKCYPNDQP
+317 NEKLGTAN
-332 FVVPT
+332 VPT
-337 DPVREGYTFL
+337 TPPQRTGYDFD

-388 NKEMNSY
+388 NKKTNSY

-467 FDAVTGDVTSNN
+467 FDAVTGEVTSNN
-479 AKVNADDII
+479 TQVNAEDII

-504 LNDRGLPTEP
+504 LNDRGLPTKP

-519 KVDVKETEKTAPA
+519 KVDVKETENTAPA
-532 NQVTGNQIKWSYNV
+532 NQITGNQIKWSYNV
-546 PQEEEKVTYTLS
+546 PQKEEKVTYTLS

-570 TTVNDNGDITIEK
+570 ATINDNGDITIEK

-606 IKPASVLNAVDP
+606 IKPASVLNAVEP

-708 PAAVLNANAAETDKA
+708 PAAVLNANATETDKA
-723 IAWAVENDLLKGAK
+723 IAWAVENDLLKAAK
-737 NNGETYEATDPVSR
+737 SNGETYEATDPVSR

-763 FKK
+763 FKKVIRTVTRRTNNTANPIL

>member
-49 TFLPIGAVAATPNKF
+49 TFLPIGAVAATKI
-64 TDENLKY
+64 TKENLKY
-71 KVNADGESVTVSGT
+71 TVNADGKSVTVSGT
-85 SRIKPTR
+85 SRNPKQLT
-92 LNIESSISDG
+92 IESSISDG
-102 NGKSYTVTKIGEWA
+102 NGKSYTVTKIGMGA
-116 FNKCNSLTEVTIP
+116 FNSTLEEVTLPPTLDEIEDSAFFKCSSLTEITIP
-129 NTVIEIDH
+129 
-137 QAFFYCSNLKKVT
+137 
-150 IHEGVKTI
+150 EGVTKI
-158 GPTAFIGCTQLTSI
+158 GTNAFYGCSQLTSI
-172 TIPGTVTKM
+172 TIPSTIKNM
-181 DSAFSGST
+181 DTAFPSNPK
-189 ALSQVTLT
+189 LSQVTLT
-197 NGIPK
+197 NGIYR
-202 ISSNAFSGCTSLT
+202 ISSSAFKDCTGLT
-215 QVKIPA
+215 EIKIPT
-221 SVDEVCPSA
+221 SVYEICSDA
-230 FDGCTGLTS
+230 FNGCTGLTS

-246 RIINIYAFNNCSKLT
+246 NIINRNAFKDCTKLN
-261 DVKYNGYK
+261 DVKYNGHK
-269 ADWDKVTVNKTGNDT
+269 TDWENVRVNIAGNDT
-284 LTRKVQYLCDINFD
+284 LTSKVQYLCDINFD

-306 SDTMETQTVYS
+306 SSTMATQTVYS
-317 NEKLGTAKCYPNDQP
+317 NEKLGTAKCYPNGQP
-332 FVVPT
+332 FVVPS

-388 NKEMNSY
+388 NKKTNSY

-467 FDAVTGDVTSNN
+467 FDAATGEVTSNN
-479 AKVNADDII
+479 TQVSADDII

-519 KVDVKETEKTAPA
+519 KVDVKETENTAPA
-532 NQVTGNQIKWSYNV
+532 NQITGNQIKWSYNV

-570 TTVNDNGDITIEK
+570 TTINDNGDITIEK

-708 PAAVLNANAAETDKA
+708 PAAVLNANATETDKA
-723 IAWAVENDLLKGAK
+723 IAWAVENDLLKAAK

>member
-49 TFLPIGAVAATPNKF
+49 TFLPIGAVAATPIRIG
-64 TDENLKY
+64 NLKY
-71 KVNADGESVTVSGT
+71 TVNADGESVTVSGT
-85 SRIKPTR
+85 SGNPTQ
-92 LNIESSISDG
+92 LNIESSISS
-102 NGKSYTVTKIGEWA
+102 NGRNYTVTEIATWA
-116 FNKCNSLTEVTIP
+116 FNKCNTLTEVTLP
-129 NTVIEIDH
+129 NTVDEIGY
-137 QAFFYCSNLKKVT
+137 QAFFNCSNLTNVT
-150 IHEGVKTI
+150 IPEGVTKI
-158 GPTAFIGCTQLTSI
+158 GQAAFYGCSQLTSI
-172 TIPGTVTKM
+172 TIPSTITDM
-181 DSAFSGST
+181 DTAFSGNT

-202 ISSNAFSGCTSLT
+202 ISSHAFERCTELREIK
-215 QVKIPA
+215 VPI
-221 SVDEVCPSA
+221 SVDEICPFA
-230 FDGCTGLTS
+230 FNGCTGLTS

-246 RIINIYAFNNCSKLT
+246 NIINSNAFKDCTELN

-269 ADWDKVTVNKTGNDT
+269 TDWEKVRVNNAGNDT

-306 SDTMETQTVYS
+306 SDTMATQTVYS
-317 NEKLGTAKCYPNDQP
+317 NEKLGTAS
-332 FVVPT
+332 VPT
-337 DPVREGYTFL
+337 TTPQRTGYDFD

-368 ITLYAHW
+368 IILYAHW

-383 LENDE
+383 LENNE
-388 NKEMNSY
+388 NKKTNSY
-395 DYGSSVSVPTPT
+395 DYGSSVSVPKPT

-467 FDAVTGDVTSNN
+467 FDAVTGEVTSNN
-479 AKVNADDII
+479 TQVNADDII

-493 DDKGNEVPGEK
+493 DDKGNEVLGEK

-519 KVDVKETEKTAPA
+519 KVDVKETENTAPA

-546 PQEEEKVTYTLS
+546 PQKEEKVTYTLS

-570 TTVNDNGDITIEK
+570 ATINDNGDITIEK

-606 IKPASVLNAVDP
+606 IKPASVLSAVEP

-689 PTNRGELAEL
+689 PTNRGELAAL

-708 PAAVLNANAAETDKA
+708 PAAVLNANATETDKA
-723 IAWAVENDLLKGAK
+723 IAWAVENDLLKAAK

>member
-49 TFLPIGAVAATPNKF
+49 TFLPIGAVAATPI
-64 TDENLKY
+64 TRGNLKY
-71 KVNADGESVTVSGT
+71 TVNADGQSVTVSGT
-85 SRIKPTR
+85 SGSPKQLT
-92 LNIESSISDG
+92 IESSISD
-102 NGKSYTVTKIGEWA
+102 NGTNYTVTKIAMWA
-116 FNKCNSLTEVTIP
+116 FYNARNTLTEVTLP
-129 NTVIEIDH
+129 NTVDEIGY
-137 QAFFYCSNLKKVT
+137 QAFFNCSKLTNVT
-150 IHEGVKTI
+150 IPEGVIKI
-158 GPTAFIGCTQLTSI
+158 GQAAFYGCSQLTSI
-172 TIPGTVTKM
+172 TIPSTITDM
-181 DSAFSGST
+181 DQAFSGNT
-189 ALSQVTLT
+189 ALSHVTLT
-197 NGIPK
+197 NGISN
-202 ISSNAFSGCTSLT
+202 ISNMAF
-215 QVKIPA
+215 K
-221 SVDEVCPSA
+221 
-230 FDGCTGLTS
+230 GCTGLTEIKVPES
-239 VTLEKGI
+239 VGQIGPNAFNGCTNLKSVLLEKNI
-246 RIINIYAFNNCSKLT
+246 KTININAFKDCTNLS
-261 DVKYNGYK
+261 DVKYNGHK
-269 ADWDKVTVNKTGNDT
+269 TDWDKVTVDTTGNDT
-284 LTRKVQYLCDINFD
+284 LTSKVQYLCDINFD

-306 SDTMETQTVYS
+306 SDTMATQTVYS
-317 NEKLGTAKCYPNDQP
+317 NEELGTAKCYPNDQP

-388 NKEMNSY
+388 NKKTNLY

-455 QKDVIDPDVDLK
+455 QKNVIDPDVDLK
-467 FDAVTGDVTSNN
+467 FDAVTGEVTSNTAN
-479 AKVNADDII
+479 INADDII
-488 NRKFY
+488 NKKFY
-493 DDKGNEVPGEK
+493 DEKGNEVPSEK

-519 KVDVKETEKTAPA
+519 KVDVKETENTAPA

-546 PQEEEKVTYTLS
+546 PQKEEKVTYTLS

-570 TTVNDNGDITIEK
+570 TTINDNGDITIEK

-708 PAAVLNANAAETDKA
+708 PAAVLNANATETDKA
-723 IAWAVENDLLKGAK
+723 ITWAVENDLLKAAK

>member
-49 TFLPIGAVAATPNKF
+49 TFLPIGAVAAAPIKF
-64 TDENLKY
+64 TDRNLKY
-71 KVNADGESVTVSGT
+71 TVNADEKSVTVSGT
-85 SRIKPTR
+85 SGNPTR

-102 NGKSYTVTKIGEWA
+102 NGKSYTVTKIAMWA
-116 FNKCNSLTEVTIP
+116 FYGCKTLTEVALP
-129 NTVIEIDH
+129 NTVDEIGY
-137 QAFFYCSNLKKVT
+137 QAFCNCSKLTNVT
-150 IHEGVKTI
+150 IPEGVKKI
-158 GPTAFIGCTQLTSI
+158 GQGAFYGCSQLTSI
-172 TIPGTVTKM
+172 TIPSTITDM
-181 DSAFSGST
+181 DQAFSGNT
-189 ALSQVTLT
+189 ALSHVTLT
-197 NGIPK
+197 NGISN
-202 ISSNAFSGCTSLT
+202 ISNMAFKGCTGLT
-215 QVKIPA
+215 EINVPI
-221 SVDEVCPSA
+221 SVDQICPGA
-230 FDGCTGLTS
+230 FNGCTGLTS

-246 RIINIYAFNNCSKLT
+246 NIINSNAFKDCPNLS
-261 DVKYNGYK
+261 DVKYNGHK
-269 ADWDKVTVNKTGNDT
+269 TDWDKVTVDTTGNDT
-284 LTRKVQYLCDINFD
+284 LTSKVQYLCDINFD
-298 LNGGTING
+298 LDGGTING
-306 SDTMETQTVYS
+306 SDTMATQTVYS

-388 NKEMNSY
+388 NKKTNSY

-407 KKTGYNFNHWEVTVP
+407 KKTGFNFNHWEVTVP

-467 FDAVTGDVTSNN
+467 FDAVTGEVTSNN
-479 AKVNADDII
+479 TKVNADDII

-570 TTVNDNGDITIEK
+570 TTINDNGDITIEK

-708 PAAVLNANAAETDKA
+708 PAAVLNANATETDKA
-723 IAWAVENDLLKGAK
+723 IAWAVENDLLKAAK

>member
-49 TFLPIGAVAATPNKF
+49 TFLPIGAVAAAPIKIG
-64 TDENLKY
+64 NLKY
-71 KVNADGESVTVSGT
+71 TVNADRESVTVSGT
-85 SRIKPTR
+85 SGNPRHLT
-92 LNIESSISDG
+92 IESSISD
-102 NGKSYTVTKIGEWA
+102 NGTNYTVTKIGMGA
-116 FNKCNSLTEVTIP
+116 FNSTLEEVTLPPTLDEIEDSAFFKCSSLTEITIP
-129 NTVIEIDH
+129 
-137 QAFFYCSNLKKVT
+137 
-150 IHEGVKTI
+150 EGVTKI
-158 GPTAFIGCTQLTSI
+158 GTNAFYGCSQLTSI
-172 TIPGTVTKM
+172 TIPSTIKNM
-181 DSAFSGST
+181 DTAFPSNPK
-189 ALSQVTLT
+189 LSQVTLT
-197 NGIPK
+197 NGIYR
-202 ISSNAFSGCTSLT
+202 ISSSAFKDCTGLT
-215 QVKIPA
+215 EIKIPT
-221 SVDEVCPSA
+221 SVYEICSDA
-230 FDGCTGLTS
+230 FNGCTGLTS

-246 RIINIYAFNNCSKLT
+246 NIINRNAFKDCTNLN
-261 DVKYNGYK
+261 DVKYNGHK
-269 ADWDKVTVNKTGNDT
+269 TDWENVRVNIAGNDT
-284 LTRKVQYLCDINFD
+284 LTSKVQYLCDINFD
-298 LNGGTING
+298 LNGGTVNG
-306 SDTMETQTVYS
+306 SNTVNKQTVYS
-317 NEKLGTAKCYPNDQP
+317 NEKLGTAKCYPNGQP

-388 NKEMNSY
+388 NKETNSY

-467 FDAVTGDVTSNN
+467 FDAATGEVTSNN
-479 AKVNADDII
+479 PQVNADDII

-504 LNDRGLPTEP
+504 LNDRGLPMEP

-532 NQVTGNQIKWSYNV
+532 NQITGNQIKWSYNV

-676 FYLICALPTGTAI
+676 FYLICTLPTGTAI

-708 PAAVLNANAAETDKA
+708 PAAVLNANATETDKA
-723 IAWAVENDLLKGAK
+723 IAWAVENDLLKAAK

>member
-1 MHGILQ
+1 
-7 IGIIT
+7 
-12 FFCHSLYVV
+12 
-21 FLRHQSMKA
+21 
-30 GKSMKKR
+30 MKKR

-49 TFLPIGAVAATPNKF
+49 TFLPIGAVAATKI
-64 TDENLKY
+64 TKENLKY
-71 KVNADGESVTVSGT
+71 TVNADGKSVTVSGT
-85 SRIKPTR
+85 SRNPKQLT
-92 LNIESSISDG
+92 IESSISDG
-102 NGKSYTVTKIGEWA
+102 NGKSYTVTKIGMGA
-116 FNKCNSLTEVTIP
+116 FNSTLEEVTLPPTLDEIEDSAFFKCSSLTEITIP
-129 NTVIEIDH
+129 
-137 QAFFYCSNLKKVT
+137 
-150 IHEGVKTI
+150 EGVTKI
-158 GPTAFIGCTQLTSI
+158 GTNAFYGCSQLTSI
-172 TIPGTVTKM
+172 TIPSTIKNM
-181 DSAFSGST
+181 DTAFPSNPK
-189 ALSQVTLT
+189 LSQVTLT
-197 NGIPK
+197 NGIYR
-202 ISSNAFSGCTSLT
+202 ISSSAFKDCTGLT
-215 QVKIPA
+215 EIKIPT
-221 SVDEVCPSA
+221 SVYEICSDA
-230 FDGCTGLTS
+230 FNGCTGLTS

-246 RIINIYAFNNCSKLT
+246 NIINRNAFKDCTKLN
-261 DVKYNGYK
+261 DVKYNGHK
-269 ADWDKVTVNKTGNDT
+269 TDWENVRVNIAGNDT
-284 LTRKVQYLCDINFD
+284 LTSRVQYLCDINFD

-306 SDTMETQTVYS
+306 SSTMATQTVYS

-467 FDAVTGDVTSNN
+467 FDAATGEVTSNN
-479 AKVNADDII
+479 TQVNADDII

-546 PQEEEKVTYTLS
+546 PQKEEKVTYTLS

-570 TTVNDNGDITIEK
+570 TTINDNGDITIEK

-606 IKPASVLNAVDP
+606 IKPASVLNAVEP

-708 PAAVLNANAAETDKA
+708 PAAVLNANATETDKA
-723 IAWAVENDLLKGAK
+723 IAWAVENDLLKAAK
-737 NNGETYEATDPVSR
+737 NNGETYEATDSVSR

-763 FKK
+763 IKK